1 VRSVSGCLV
10 NDRST
15 IRSDAARS
23 IDAVGANCRAAR
35 LGKNE
40 RSKRDHDGERN
51 AFHFNSNDL

>member
-23 IDAVGANCRAAR
+23 IDAVGANCRAAG

-51 AFHFNSNDL
+51 VFHFK